1 MSARELAYQKQTG
14 QKRGNNKAIFALML
28 LTPLFLI
35 LAVVSIYPLLYSVWT
50 SFTDFRLSRPND
62 ISFVGLANYAATFV
76 NPEFL
81 NALKNSLIYAVVAV
95 PIEMVFGLGIAIA
108 LNKILVLRDFART
121 LIVIPMM
128 LAPVVMGLMWKFMF
142 NDQIGIINHVLRDWG
157 WLKGPLPWLTDSS
170 LAMVSLIIVEVWA
183 TTPFMVILLGA
194 GLTTISA
201 ELYEAAR
208 IDGAT
213 SWQCFV
219 KITLPMLS
227 PIILVALLIR
237 GMDAFRVFDVV
248 FTLTAG
254 GPARATD
261 VLSYYLY
268 RETFINLDAGL
279 SAAGSFLMLGVLMMA
294 GIFLIRGLRKDD
306 A

>member
-14 QKRGNNKAIFALML
+14 QKRGNNKAVFALML

-201 ELYEAAR
+201 ELYEAAK

>member
-1 MSARELAYQKQTG
+1 MSAREFAYQKQTG
-14 QKRGNNKAIFALML
+14 QKRGNNKAVFALML

>member
-1 MSARELAYQKQTG
+1 MSAREFAYQKQTG
-14 QKRGNNKAIFALML
+14 QKRGNNKAVFALML

-201 ELYEAAR
+201 ELYEAAK

>member
-35 LAVVSIYPLLYSVWT
+35 LAVVSVYPLLYSVWT

>member
-14 QKRGNNKAIFALML
+14 QKRGNNKAVFALML